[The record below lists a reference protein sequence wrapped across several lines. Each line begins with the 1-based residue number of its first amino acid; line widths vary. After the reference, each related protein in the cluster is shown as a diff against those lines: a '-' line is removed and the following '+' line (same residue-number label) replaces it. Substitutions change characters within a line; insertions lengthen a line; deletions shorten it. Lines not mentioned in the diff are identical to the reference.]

1 MCECAHACECLCEGK
16 SIATGSGGKA
26 PGPPDQG
33 LGEDF
38 SWVIR
43 PDTNVS
49 SQAKKRVGRVQQGGF
64 TQALLR
70 VDALMEPQREPGPG
84 HSAEA
89 TCKPVAA
96 AQGLGLIF
104 GHFMTPISPEGGAG
118 EAEIDHPPRENLTQ
132 SPGSF
137 PMDPPPPPRWTEKHE
152 LH

>member
-49 SQAKKRVGRVQQGGF
+49 SQDKKRVGRVQQGGF
-64 TQALLR
+64 TRALLR
-70 VDALMEPQREPGPG
+70 VDALMEPQQGPGPG

-118 EAEIDHPPRENLTQ
+118 EAEIIL
-132 SPGSF
+132 PG
-137 PMDPPPPPRWTEKHE
+137 RI
-152 LH
+152 

>member
-96 AQGLGLIF
+96 AQGLGL
-104 GHFMTPISPEGGAG
+104 HQLHCSVYM
-118 EAEIDHPPRENLTQ
+118 RLENRLN
-132 SPGSF
+132 GVCNVHRK
-137 PMDPPPPPRWTEKHE
+137 MG
-152 LH
+152 